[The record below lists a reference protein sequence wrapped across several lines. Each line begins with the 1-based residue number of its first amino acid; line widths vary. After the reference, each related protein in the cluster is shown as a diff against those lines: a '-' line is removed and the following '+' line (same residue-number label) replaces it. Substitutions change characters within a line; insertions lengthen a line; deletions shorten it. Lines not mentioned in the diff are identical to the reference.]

1 MKSGGVFYEYSI
13 LMYPAV
19 FRCILLKYC
28 IFAYSDVFQN
38 VFSYLLVC
46 DRDTLC
52 FMYSDVFCTYS
63 ECILRRGRDT
73 LGYILNTSR
82 YTYPHPHT
90 WPDPNASGI
99 LLDTTGYDRIHPLVR
114 IPAGCT
120 RYLQI
125 RLEYE
130 EDLVSASYSPHCSRS
145 TCPAAQ
151 GPAGAPPPHRWS
163 RARPRGR
170 AGGLGGA

>member
-1 MKSGGVFYEYSI
+1 MRVPGRRCARSAPPFAARHPPGSGGGFYQKWGGVYQYSI

-28 IFAYSDVFQN
+28 ILAYSDVFQN

-52 FMYSDVFCTYS
+52 FMYSTVFYMYS

-73 LGYILNTSR
+73 LIYIQNTSR

-90 WPDPNASGI
+90 WPDPNASRRGRRRRPGVGG
-99 LLDTTGYDRIHPLVR
+99 DAV
-114 IPAGCT
+114 AC
-120 RYLQI
+120 
-125 RLEYE
+125 
-130 EDLVSASYSPHCSRS
+130 
-145 TCPAAQ
+145 Q
-151 GPAGAPPPHRWS
+151 GPEGEEE
-163 RARPRGR
+163 
-170 AGGLGGA
+170 GG